1 VLMLLFVNHNVL
13 VELVISVIGK
23 RDVAHVIVAL
33 MKMLMN
39 ICKDIRAW
47 HMHEQHGNLW
57 TWLQKRVV
65 LQVLREN

>member
-1 VLMLLFVNHNVL
+1 VLMLRFVNHNVL

-39 ICKDIRAW
+39 ICKDI
-47 HMHEQHGNLW
+47 
-57 TWLQKRVV
+57 
-65 LQVLREN
+65 